1 MLNRIR
7 QEILT
12 WVGRLP
18 RPLVKV
24 LSNPFVVSAVVG
36 VGIWWLLAGRVIEF
50 LPSPFKVGSAF
61 LEAITTPEFYFDM
74 AVTLRRVLLTAVG
87 TWLLAIILGIA
98 MASYWPIETAI
109 NPIVFV
115 GLAIPAPL
123 SVFFAMLILGLG
135 ETTTIIALFVVV
147 TPYVAVIIYGG
158 AKSRDKRLLDMAAA
172 YRFSHWQRLRD
183 ITLPELA
190 PSLISGAR
198 FAFAMG
204 WKLVVLVELLS
215 SNVGIGERLQFFFVF
230 NQPARVIGWTLTFT
244 VIMVFVERYVF
255 TKLEQ
260 KLLAWRPKK
269 DLGGGLRQAA

>member
-1 MLNRIR
+1 MLTPKR
-7 QEILT
+7 QEIFSWT
-12 WVGRLP
+12 ERLP

-24 LSNPFVVSAVVG
+24 ISNPFVVSAVVG

-50 LPSPFKVGSAF
+50 LPTPLQVAKAF
-61 LEAITTPEFYFDM
+61 VEAIITPEFYLDM
-74 AVTLRRVLLTAVG
+74 AVTLRRVILVAVG
-87 TWLLAIILGIA
+87 TWLLSIALGIA
-98 MASYWPIETAI
+98 MAGYWPVETAI
-109 NPIVFV
+109 NPLVFI

-123 SVFFAMLILGLG
+123 SIFFAMLIFGLG
-135 ETTTIIALFVVV
+135 EKTILIALFVVV

-158 AKSRDKRLLDMAAA
+158 AKSRDKRLVEMAAA
-172 YRFSHWQRLRD
+172 YRFSRWQQLRE

-204 WKLVVLVELLS
+204 WKLVVLFELLS

-255 TKLEQ
+255 ARLEK
-260 KLLAWRPKK
+260 KLLAWRPREE
-269 DLGGGLRQAA
+269 LGKGTAQVA

>member
-1 MLNRIR
+1 MLLR
-7 QEILT
+7 QRQKILA
-12 WVGRLP
+12 WVERLP

-24 LSNPFVVSAVVG
+24 LSNPYFVSAVVG

-50 LPSPFKVGSAF
+50 LPTPYAVANAFVG
-61 LEAITTPEFYFDM
+61 AITSPEFYLAM
-74 AVTLRRVLLTAVG
+74 AVTLRRVLIIAVG
-87 TWLLAIILGIA
+87 TWLIAIVLGIA
-98 MASYWPIETAI
+98 MASSWQVETAL
-109 NPIVFV
+109 NPLVFV

-123 SVFFAMLILGLG
+123 GIFFAILIFGLG
-135 ETTTIIALFVVV
+135 EKTSIIALFVVV

-158 AKSRDKRLLDMAAA
+158 AKSRDKRFVDMAAVF
-172 YRFSHWQRLRD
+172 RFSRWQKLRD

-198 FAFAMG
+198 FAFAMA

-244 VIMVFVERYVF
+244 VIMVLVERYGF
-255 TKLEQ
+255 ANLEK

-269 DLGGGLRQAA
+269 DLGGGMVEVA

>member
-1 MLNRIR
+1 
-7 QEILT
+7 
-12 WVGRLP
+12 
-18 RPLVKV
+18 
-24 LSNPFVVSAVVG
+24 
-36 VGIWWLLAGRVIEF
+36 
-50 LPSPFKVGSAF
+50 
-61 LEAITTPEFYFDM
+61 
-74 AVTLRRVLLTAVG
+74 
-87 TWLLAIILGIA
+87 
-98 MASYWPIETAI
+98 
-109 NPIVFV
+109 
-115 GLAIPAPL
+115 
-123 SVFFAMLILGLG
+123 
-135 ETTTIIALFVVV
+135 
-147 TPYVAVIIYGG
+147 
-158 AKSRDKRLLDMAAA
+158 MAAA